1 MLTKIMKPSNGS
13 CEVTFT
19 MQPEFDACAAYLCG
33 DFNDWVER
41 GLPMQRRCDG
51 SFTLTVPLPKGQSYR
66 FRYHMADGRWENDW
80 GADDYAP
87 SERGYLDS
95 VVNT

>member
-1 MLTKIMKPSNGS
+1 MLTKTMKSSTGVR
-13 CEVTFT
+13 EVTFE
-19 MQPEFDACAAYLCG
+19 MAPEFDTCAAYLCG
-33 DFNDWVER
+33 DFNGWNER
-41 GLPMQRRCDG
+41 ALPMQRRCDG

-80 GADDYAP
+80 GADGYAP
-87 SERGYLDS
+87 SQRGHLDS